1 MLNEVFLE
9 IGNVDARCSAEVF
22 LEILLS
28 KGSQDILVRKP
39 VGGNRYVSSVPM
51 KYQEGPG

>member
-9 IGNVDARCSAEVF
+9 IGNVDARCSADVF